1 MIQLVQP
8 IDEKY
13 AFCVERGKV
22 IGSAVLLDIRG
33 YTAYTTSQAGGD
45 MGAVAFLHIIVW
57 GGQWGGA
64 SFGGVATPEWS
75 PWKP

>member
-45 MGAVAFLHIIVW
+45 MGAMAFLHMIVW
-57 GGQWGGA
+57 GPVTWRMFWTGGH
-64 SFGGVATPEWS
+64 SMWS

>member
-13 AFCVERGKV
+13 AFWVERGKV
-22 IGSAVLLDIRG
+22 IGSAVLLDKRG

-45 MGAVAFLHIIVW
+45 MGAMAFLHMIVW
-57 GGQWGGA
+57 GPVRWRMFWTDGH
-64 SFGGVATPEWS
+64 SMWS
-75 PWKP
+75 PRKP